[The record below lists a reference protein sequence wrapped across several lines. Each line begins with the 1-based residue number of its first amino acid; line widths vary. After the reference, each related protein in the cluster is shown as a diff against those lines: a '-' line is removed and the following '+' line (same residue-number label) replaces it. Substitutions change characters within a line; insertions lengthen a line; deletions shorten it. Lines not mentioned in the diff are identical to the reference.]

1 MDFASIADG
10 RATQALKWIIANDE
24 CCGNIVRKKQAVG
37 SALIVWSWFLPL
49 MLTIIVLLVYN
60 LPLLINQLDHAMYNK
75 VYNVGL
81 ILGANLLI
89 YPIYAIPDAI
99 LVGTN
104 NGYKSTVIQTV
115 GVVVSN
121 LLMILSSS
129 LGYGI
134 VGLACVLILITFS
147 NGLFVF
153 IMCKKS
159 VAWFGIKKPSKE
171 QVSSFFNFSFW
182 ILGWSFIQ
190 KLILH

>member
-1 MDFASIADG
+1 MF
-10 RATQALKWIIANDE
+10 
-24 CCGNIVRKKQAVG
+24 
-37 SALIVWSWFLPL
+37 
-49 MLTIIVLLVYN
+49 
-60 LPLLINQLDHAMYNK
+60 
-75 VYNVGL
+75 
-81 ILGANLLI
+81 I
-89 YPIYAIPDAI
+89 YPLYSIQHSI

-171 QVSSFFNFSFW
+171 Q
-182 ILGWSFIQ
+182 
-190 KLILH
+190 